1 MTTTTSIDL
10 GHIARDLGLPV
21 EKVARTLEL
30 LDEGNTV
37 PFITRYRKDQT
48 GGLDEEQVRE
58 IQFRAGKIRQLAERK
73 ATILK
78 TIEAQGKLTQE
89 LADQIQHANTP
100 KRLEDLYL
108 PFKPKKQTL
117 ATIAREKGLEPLAIE
132 IYEARPEAADMRARA
147 EVFMSPEK
155 ELNSVEDVL
164 AGVGHLIAER
174 FSENPELRPR
184 LRRIFQR
191 SGKLVCTKVEPPPA
205 PVVEQSAA
213 PAAAEQLSSAEQPA
227 APPAAEKTPSVSA
240 LVGEAGSAA
249 EGATGEP
256 QTSDSNGKESHGDAD
271 ADRTS
276 DLCAGNSTIN
286 AADDATEEVHSS
298 QPSSPSS
305 STDESIVASASPDT
319 SVSESALPEPFESP
333 GSEIQNP
340 ESSPALALS
349 ASPTPESTTESAP
362 ASDAQPGANPLAP
375 GRLFEAPATPVP
387 APLAAVNLKKKKKKK
402 KKVIGEHAFKD
413 YYNYV
418 EPLGRVPPH
427 RVLAINR
434 GERAHAIRVKI
445 EADAEAM
452 LREAEEFLI
461 FPNHPHGEFIRNCVR
476 DSLLRLILPSLEREI
491 RREMTERSEEHA
503 VDVFVRNLRKL
514 LLQPPTHS
522 RRILAVDP
530 GFKSGSK
537 MAALDEFGNVL
548 GHGMIFVIGKD
559 EERRKKARTRLADM
573 VKQHNVSAIA
583 IGNGTG
589 CRETEQLVAECLTEE
604 LKDQDVAYVIV
615 NEAGASIYSTSP
627 LGREELPQ
635 YDALQRGAIS
645 IGRRLLDP
653 LSEMV
658 KIHPANLGVGLYQH
672 DIKAKHLKDSLD
684 AVVESCVNFVGVDVN
699 SASPALLRYVS
710 GMNALTARRVYEY
723 RREKGPFKNREEL
736 KQVPGF
742 GEQTF
747 VQAVGFLKV
756 IGGENPLDAT
766 WIHPESYETAR
777 RVLDKLGCDV
787 ADLAK
792 NVPAPAAE
800 EPKREFGAELLVAT
814 EVQPDVETARQTPV
828 EIESPSPIIIGGGQ
842 IASGGE
848 IPDTSPIVLNAE
860 YSVPTGSSEVTVT
873 ESSEIAADTS
883 TTMTLALP
891 NELSETTVLT
901 IAETAAI
908 SEVAAAIDSAT
919 TVSQSL
925 QLSTSALPAASV
937 GSASAATAEPP
948 AAPRSVIAERA
959 ANVDAHQLA
968 AELSVGTHLLQDI
981 LTSLTRPGLDP
992 RDNLAPPVFRRGIMK
1007 LEDLTPGME
1016 LSGTVLNVVD
1026 FGVFVDIG
1034 LSDSGLV
1041 HISRLA
1047 DRFIRDPHEVV
1058 GVGDVLKVWVV
1069 DVDKNRRR
1077 VSLTAIAPGSERPPR
1092 PPREK
1097 RSRDQ
1102 RAPQQRRPDQQQR
1115 PQQQRPPRPQRQPQP
1130 QGGAPPQGGPQPA
1143 GIGALPGD
1151 RPPRPYGGGRRDQ
1164 RHGGRGPHQHPKT
1177 IERPPTKPKKF
1188 KPLTKAMEEGKEPL
1202 RSFSDLMQLYDK
1214 KKEKPQA
1221 EEQPPPPAEG

>member
-1 MTTTTSIDL
+1 MTTTHSIDL
-10 GHIARDLGLPV
+10 GHVARDLGLPA

-48 GGLDEEQVRE
+48 GGLDEEQIRE
-58 IQFRAGKIRQLAERK
+58 IQFRASKVRQLAERK

-78 TIEAQGKLTQE
+78 TIEAQGKLTPE
-89 LADQIQHANTP
+89 LAEQIQHANTP

-132 IYEARPEAADMRARA
+132 IYEARPEAADIQARA
-147 EVFMSPEK
+147 AAFISTEK
-155 ELNSVEDVL
+155 ELSSVEEVL

-174 FSENPELRPR
+174 FSENPELRGR

-191 SGKLVCTKVEPPPA
+191 TGKIVCTKVEPPPSPPEPA
-205 PVVEQSAA
+205 AEVKAEAGAA
-213 PAAAEQLSSAEQPA
+213 PSAEQY
-227 APPAAEKTPSVSA
+227 
-240 LVGEAGSAA
+240 A
-249 EGATGEP
+249 EG
-256 QTSDSNGKESHGDAD
+256 HGDTETRGQAED
-271 ADRTS
+271 QTGS
-276 DLCAGNSTIN
+276 HT
-286 AADDATEEVHSS
+286 AAV
-298 QPSSPSS
+298 P
-305 STDESIVASASPDT
+305 
-319 SVSESALPEPFESP
+319 
-333 GSEIQNP
+333 N
-340 ESSPALALS
+340 SPADETVAAIS
-349 ASPTPESTTESAP
+349 PESTETSADALTMADAAENRTAVAMHRPNAAAPSVQAEEDASENAESPSHAASEAP
-362 ASDAQPGANPLAP
+362 SPDPPPAPGAPVATEKSSTSDEASTLAP
-375 GRLFEAPATPVP
+375 GRLFEPPPTPVA
-387 APLAAVNLKKKKKKK
+387 APLATVNLKKKKKKK
-402 KKVIGEHAFKD
+402 KKVVGEHAFKD

-452 LREAEEFLI
+452 FREAEDYLI
-461 FPNHPHGEFIRNCVR
+461 FRGHPHGDFICNCIR
-476 DSLLRLILPSLEREI
+476 DSLTRLIMPSMEREV

-514 LLQPPTHS
+514 LLQPPS
-522 RRILAVDP
+522 RGRRVLAVDP

-548 GHGMIFVIGKD
+548 GHGMVFVIGKD
-559 EERRKKARTRLADM
+559 EERRKRSRTRLSDM
-573 VKQHNVSAIA
+573 VKQHGVSVIA

-589 CRETEQLVAECLTEE
+589 CRETEQLVAECLSEE
-604 LKDQDVAYVIV
+604 LKDQDAAYVIV

-635 YDALQRGAIS
+635 FDALQRGAIS

-736 KQVPGF
+736 KLVPGF

-747 VQAVGFLKV
+747 VQAAGFLKV

-766 WIHPESYETAR
+766 WIHPESYDTAR

-792 NVPAPAAE
+792 NVPAPVKE
-800 EPKREFGAELLVAT
+800 EPKKEFGAELQPEAEAT
-814 EVQPDVETARQTPV
+814 ITEQSPQGGEVISESTAAQQPATGPELSTEYSALSTAVDSPSLESIIVQATSPELGETAILTLP
-828 EIESPSPIIIGGGQ
+828 EAPALGE
-842 IASGGE
+842 AS
-848 IPDTSPIVLNAE
+848 
-860 YSVPTGSSEVTVT
+860 
-873 ESSEIAADTS
+873 
-883 TTMTLALP
+883 
-891 NELSETTVLT
+891 
-901 IAETAAI
+901 AAI
-908 SEVAAAIDSAT
+908 NCVSENP
-919 TVSQSL
+919 
-925 QLSTSALPAASV
+925 SALPFPLSSAIPPPEAEAS
-937 GSASAATAEPP
+937 SELEAQTT
-948 AAPRSVIAERA
+948 PRSVIAERA

-968 AELSVGTHLLQDI
+968 AELSVGTHLLEDI
-981 LTSLTRPGLDP
+981 LTSLTRPALDP
-992 RDNLAPPVFRRGIMK
+992 RDDLPPPVFRRGIMK
-1007 LEDLTPGME
+1007 LEDLAAGME

-1069 DVDKNRRR
+1069 DVDKARRR
-1077 VSLTAIAPGSERPPR
+1077 VSLTAIAPGSERPAR

-1097 RSRDQ
+1097 RERQ
-1102 RAPQQRRPDQQQR
+1102 PRPQQQR
-1115 PQQQRPPRPQRQPQP
+1115 PQQERQQQRPPRPPRQPQP
-1130 QGGAPPQGGPQPA
+1130 HGGPPQADSTSVGPPQ
-1143 GIGALPGD
+1143 GD
-1151 RPPRPYGGGRRDQ
+1151 RPPRSFGGGRRD
-1164 RHGGRGPHQHPKT
+1164 RHGGRGRDEHPKT
-1177 IERPPTKPKKF
+1177 IERPPTKPKKI

-1202 RSFSDLMQLYDK
+1202 RSFSDLLQLYDK
-1214 KKEKPQA
+1214 KKDKPKGTD
-1221 EEQPPPPAEG
+1221 EPPAAPTPG